1 MKTYIIHVSDAY
13 DRENHMQK
21 QLKNKGLEINF
32 INEGDIKEL
41 NTSLINE
48 YFIDNMASLKSATSC
63 AYKHIMA
70 YKKISE
76 GKDDLALV
84 LEDDILFY
92 SNYFIINGIIK
103 ELKERKIKNFILSL
117 EDSNLK
123 YIPKSE
129 RTKEVMVYPR
139 KEGRLAGAYLIDKE
153 GAKNI
158 LAYIK
163 KEKTNL
169 PIDWFHNLCVHNEV
183 INMFWNHPAI
193 AVQGSLDGSIKSLID
208 SKKYGILRIWSFR
221 LQRVYK
227 KLLYQLR

>member
-13 DRENHMQK
+13 DRENHMQE
-21 QLKNKGLEINF
+21 QLKNKRLEINF

-123 YIPKSE
+123 YVPKSE
-129 RTKEVMVYPR
+129 RTKGVMVYPR

-169 PIDWFHNLCVHNEV
+169 PIDWFHNLCVQNEV

>member
-1 MKTYIIHVSDAY
+1 MRTYVIHVSDAY
-13 DRENHMQK
+13 DRKNHMQK

-32 INEGDIKEL
+32 ITEGDIKEL
-41 NTSLINE
+41 NASHINE
-48 YFIDNMASLKSATSC
+48 YFIENMASLSSATSC

-76 GKDDLALV
+76 GKDNLALV

-92 SNYFIINGIIK
+92 ANYFIIDEIID
-103 ELKERKIKNFILSL
+103 ELKERKIKNFMLSL

-123 YIPKSE
+123 YVPRSE
-129 RTKEVMVYPR
+129 RVKGVMVYPR
-139 KEGRLAGAYLIDKE
+139 KKGRMTGAYLIDKE
-153 GAKNI
+153 GARNI
-158 LAYIK
+158 LEYIK

-169 PIDWFHNLCVHNEV
+169 PLDWFHNLCIDNEV
-183 INMFWNHPAI
+183 INMFWSHPAI
-193 AVQGSLDGSIKSLID
+193 AVQGSLDGSIKTLID

-221 LQRVYK
+221 LQRLYK